1 MKDYEKT
8 MKKSPQITVLV
19 TGVFDILHQ
28 EHRNFLQKA
37 QALGDRLVVGIE
49 SDVRVRELKG
59 PDRPINSQKARV
71 FALEKLRLA
80 DEVFVLPEQFSKEE
94 DHFALLEKM
103 KPNILAV
110 SESSPHIDK
119 KEKLMERVGGK
130 VVVVH
135 THNHAISTTQILEAE
150 KHRSVK

>member
-1 MKDYEKT
+1 MEKQT
-8 MKKSPQITVLV
+8 IKTVLV

-28 EHRNFLQKA
+28 EHLNFLQKA

-49 SDVRVRELKG
+49 SDVRVKELKG
-59 PDRPINSQKARV
+59 PDRPINSQKERV
-71 FALEKLRLA
+71 LALEKLELA
-80 DEVFVLPEQFSKEE
+80 AEVFVLPEQFSQPA
-94 DHFALLEKM
+94 DHLALLEKI

-130 VVVVH
+130 VIVVH
-135 THNHAISTTQILEAE
+135 KHNPTISTTQILEVG
-150 KHRSVK
+150 KLQGI